1 MSTSMTKKKSLIVD
15 DEEGITRMI
24 KLALEQT
31 GHYEVCEENKPM
43 RALIT
48 AWTFQPDLIVLDV
61 MMPGMEGTELAKLLK
76 ADRRIKNVPII
87 FLTATVT
94 RGETDEEWAQD
105 VIYIRKPATL
115 PELINGIEQSIETAK
130 LTNSS
135 GSQWIAG
142 SQ

>member
-1 MSTSMTKKKSLIVD
+1 MNKKKILIVD

-43 RALIT
+43 RALMT
-48 AWTFQPDLIVLDV
+48 AWNFQPDLIILDV
-61 MMPGMEGTELAKLLK
+61 MMPGIEGGELAKLLK
-76 ADRRIKNVPII
+76 ADRRIKDVPII
-87 FLTATVT
+87 FLTATIT
-94 RGETDEEWAQD
+94 RAETDESWQEN

-115 PELINGIEQSIETAK
+115 PELINGIEQSIDAAK
-130 LTNSS
+130 IKVKSS
-135 GSQWIAG
+135 GEWVAG

>member
-1 MSTSMTKKKSLIVD
+1 MIKKQILIVD

-43 RALIT
+43 RALMT
-48 AWTFQPDLIVLDV
+48 AWSFQPELIILDV
-61 MMPGMEGTELAKLLK
+61 LMPGMGGNELAKLLK

-94 RGETDEEWAQD
+94 REETDEAWQQN

-115 PELINGIEQSIETAK
+115 PELLNGIEQSIEAAK
-130 LTNSS
+130 MN
-135 GSQWIAG
+135 GPHEWIAG
-142 SQ
+142 SL

>member
-1 MSTSMTKKKSLIVD
+1 MVKKKILIVD

-43 RALIT
+43 RALTT
-48 AWTFQPDLIVLDV
+48 AWNFEPDLIVLDV
-61 MMPGMEGTELAKLLK
+61 MMPGMEGSELARLMK
-76 ADRRIKNVPII
+76 ADRRIKDVPII
-87 FLTATVT
+87 FLTATVS
-94 RGETDEEWAQD
+94 RQETEEAWQEN

-130 LTNSS
+130 VSKS
-135 GSQWIAG
+135 GDQEWVAG